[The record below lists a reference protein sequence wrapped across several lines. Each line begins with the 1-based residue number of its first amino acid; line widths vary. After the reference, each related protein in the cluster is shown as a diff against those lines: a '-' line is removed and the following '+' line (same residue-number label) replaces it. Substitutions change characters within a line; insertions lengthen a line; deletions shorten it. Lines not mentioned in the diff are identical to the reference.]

1 MDSPRQTL
9 DGALDRANEIIWWN
23 RSLTKLN
30 QFDQFGNA
38 KAFVDDQL
46 VEQKGPYVE
55 YVRTPKS
62 HTQSAEA
69 FLSELNYDP
78 SAINAVANV
87 LFDGDPTLPLYQ
99 HQAEMIKAIEGD
111 ENDNIL
117 AVPTATGKTESF
129 FIPLLNDCIQIDKDG
144 LKGIIIYPMK
154 TLEVDQL
161 NRFIKYLDAVN
172 RDRPAGE
179 KIKIGIWDG
188 DTDNTVGDQPNE
200 VEPGSPIR
208 GLVCPRTKEKLRV
221 FDDYRVGT
229 DTEEYSWIRVTRN
242 GIRADNQSQSVDILI
257 TNPEA
262 LDFLYVNDRR
272 DSRNIIGEN
281 PGEHPL
287 QHIVYDE
294 AHVWSGIKGAAI
306 SLLSQ
311 RLKHFY
317 EDSDPQI
324 SMVSATVKNPP
335 ELASKLTRT
344 PMEEINSVGF
354 TPEPLPSGGTA
365 DFTKIHPCTLDEI
378 VATLY
383 VVSKGEYTVNAFEAK
398 FPKMASAR
406 ATLAAVNLLT
416 IRSNAISIPSEVRS
430 WLVSPI
436 LEEVDSLKESY
447 PQAETG
453 LDVIENQE
461 TLDLVTETL
470 LDSNGL
476 TARWRQHIERH
487 VPEVA
492 ELASKLEGD
501 TGEVRFRRY
510 DGLLA
515 DVRSELDESQDPE
528 LVLNTLLLFGR
539 LAGLLTD
546 KYHVFLQPPSNAYW
560 CRDCSAVRRQKACPS
575 CHSNLPE
582 LEFCR
587 ECHYPYVVENEEDG
601 GRPLE
606 HPTASLC
613 PGCEKTHNTQD
624 INVPTST
631 LLTFML
637 TELCR
642 LAPSKKTLVFSDSRS
657 TSESVARNIRDQ
669 EYLLMAETLYVK
681 HLVEN
686 KGTKET
692 TQLFYDIRDE
702 LREVYY
708 EPLIS
713 NAPDGSNVE
722 DYLNDLLSSIR
733 NNASLHNCNHLL
745 NAALVTPETIFQSY
759 SGRELALAHVVYR
772 TFAQDPG
779 YKFTRDGRKIQGWS
793 FERLESRIHRNY
805 RFEEEFVQQSLPRIL
820 DDLNEVN
827 AIRARTDDEVH
838 EELQNQSGNAPVE
851 TTKAYLE
858 KQQAVLDQVDVF
870 KGEIGSGVF
879 KRELQNDE
887 SRLRLV
893 PSVAYCLNCYTAM
906 PAKQMDTDIGINCPK
921 CRQATDVYDRF
932 EVREGEYVGKGYADI
947 DTGWDYAVDHWGHDI
962 SSPFT
967 ENEELEPVVVG
978 QHKGDMPA
986 ALRGSIEEGFRQP
999 DPEINIVSATP
1010 TMELGVDIGTL
1021 DTVTQ
1026 VGIPPT
1032 LTNYV
1037 QRSGRTGRSQG
1048 SASLVTTAVRSSNPV
1063 DTHYFAN
1070 LDAFFSSYDPVRVPN
1085 PVEFDELL
1093 AGQIVTEAV
1102 GYLARNQGGKS
1113 VLDKVYQ
1120 LTESTSSPRNF
1131 STNVLKRLVT
1141 LRRYI
1146 KEERPDVKDW
1156 VVEAFGPEASPIFD
1170 EVFSTDSRYSMKQRG
1185 ERTFG
1190 EMEGL
1195 DVSGKSAETLS
1206 SNLNRLDLWL
1216 KELGYLANYRS
1227 FGGQFPVNY
1236 RSSRQADIQ
1245 FEGSGRLFEMFPGP
1259 ENDRGGEVVYL
1270 GTKYIVDDVKA
1281 RERLTRVGLCTNEE
1295 CERPYGAYKESRGIC
1310 PLCGEEL
1317 ERTAVHRIG
1326 SVQCRSAAPFEQDYR
1341 TYPIVTT
1348 YLEEIRSTADREV
1361 TEATLF
1367 GLDCSLIS
1375 SQFETL
1381 SFVPAFER
1389 AHNRG
1394 SDLQLVESQGVID
1407 VENEDEANFDDMDLD
1422 DLIEES
1428 SSEQYAPVGQ
1438 QMRTNGIKLEF
1449 DLEPIE
1455 ERYQQF
1461 ASTEPTASWSQA
1473 MVSLEQAF
1481 AKTIAVIAQCDLGD
1495 FDVKAVKTDSSLDF
1509 YVTDGREGGNGIS
1522 WQVSQAIIES
1532 NELEKRVRE
1541 VGNCD
1546 ECNQFCN
1553 QCLLLERT
1561 PGFYLKNDLLHRK
1574 MLLALLEAQQ

>member
-38 KAFVDDQL
+38 EAFVDDQL

-62 HTQSAEA
+62 HTQSTEN
-69 FLSELNYDP
+69 FLSDLNYDP
-78 SAINAVANV
+78 SVIDAVTDV
-87 LFDGDPTLPLYQ
+87 LFDGDRTLPLYQ
-99 HQAEMIKAIEGD
+99 HQAEMIKAIEED
-111 ENDNIL
+111 ESDNIL

-129 FIPLLNDCIQIDKDG
+129 FLPLLNDCIQVDEEG

-188 DTDNTVGDQPNE
+188 DTENTVGDQSDE

-229 DTEEYSWIRVTRN
+229 DTEEYSWIRVTRD
-242 GIRADNQSQSVDILI
+242 GIRADNRSQSVDILI

-306 SLLSQ
+306 SLLSR

-317 EDSDPQI
+317 DNSNPQI

-335 ELASKLTRT
+335 ELASQLTGT
-344 PMEEINSVGF
+344 ENEEINSVGF
-354 TPEPLPSGGTA
+354 TPEPLPSGGSP
-365 DFTKIHPCTLDEI
+365 DFTKIQPCTLDEI
-378 VATLY
+378 VATIY
-383 VVSKGEYTVNAFEAK
+383 AVSQWEYTPNTFERE
-398 FPKMASAR
+398 FPELADAR
-406 ATLAAVNLLT
+406 ETLTAIELLATRSDT
-416 IRSNAISIPSEVRS
+416 ISVPSEVQP
-430 WLVSPI
+430 WLVDPVLEKADS
-436 LEEVDSLKESY
+436 LEESH
-447 PQAETG
+447 PQVETG
-453 LDVIENQE
+453 QDVIENQE
-461 TLDLVTETL
+461 TLDLISETL
-470 LDSNGL
+470 LESDGF
-476 TARWRQHIERH
+476 TARWRQHIEQH
-487 VPEVA
+487 VPEIA
-492 ELASKLEGD
+492 ELASKLEGN
-501 TGEVRFRRY
+501 TGEVGFRRY
-510 DGLLA
+510 EELIA
-515 DVRSELDESQDPE
+515 DIHTELDESQDAE

-546 KYHVFLQPPSNAYW
+546 KYHVFLRPPSNVYW
-560 CRDCSAVRRQKACPS
+560 CQDCSAVRRQKACPS
-575 CHSNLPE
+575 CHTNLPE
-582 LEFCR
+582 LKFCR
-587 ECHYPYVVENEEDG
+587 ECHYPYVVVDDEDEG
-601 GRPLE
+601 QPLE
-606 HPTASLC
+606 HPTADRC
-613 PGCEKTHNTQD
+613 PGCGKTHDTQD

-657 TSESVARNIRDQ
+657 TSEGVARDIRDQ

-686 KGTKET
+686 DGTKET
-692 TQLFYDIRDE
+692 TQLFYNIRDE
-702 LREVYY
+702 LREIYY

-733 NNASLHNCNHLL
+733 NNAALHNCEHLL
-745 NAALVTPETIFQSY
+745 DAAIVTPETVFQSY
-759 SGRELALAHVVYR
+759 SGRELALAHVVYCI
-772 TFAQDPG
+772 FAQDPG

-805 RFEEEFVQQSLPRIL
+805 RFKEEFVRQSLPGIL
-820 DDLNEVN
+820 DNLNEVD
-827 AIRARTDDEVH
+827 AIRARTDDEIH

-851 TTKAYLE
+851 KTKAYLE
-858 KQQAVLDQVDVF
+858 DQQAILDRGDVF
-870 KGEIGSGVF
+870 EGETGCGVF
-879 KRELQNDE
+879 TRDLQNDE
-887 SRLRLV
+887 SQLRLV
-893 PSVAYCLNCYTAM
+893 PSVVYCLNCYTAM
-906 PAKQMDTDIGINCPK
+906 PAKQRDADNDIDCPNCQ
-921 CRQATDVYDRF
+921 QATEIYDRF
-932 EVREGEYVGKGYADI
+932 DVSEGEYDGKGYADI
-947 DTGWDYAVDHWGHDI
+947 DTGWDYAIDHWGYDI

-967 ENEELEPVVVG
+967 EHEELEPIVIG
-978 QHKGDMPA
+978 QHKGDMPTS
-986 ALRGSIEEGFRQP
+986 LRGSIEEGFRQS

-1048 SASLVTTAVRSSNPV
+1048 SASLVMTAVRSSNPV

-1070 LDAFFSSYDPVRVPN
+1070 LDAFFSSYDPVRVPD
-1085 PVEFDELL
+1085 PIEFDELL

-1102 GYLARNQGGKS
+1102 GYLARNQGSKS
-1113 VLDKVYQ
+1113 VLDKVYK

-1131 STNVLKRLVT
+1131 SRNVLKRLVT

-1156 VVEAFGPEASPIFD
+1156 VVETFGSEAGPIFD

-1195 DVSGKSAETLS
+1195 DVSGKSAENLS

-1216 KELGYLANYRS
+1216 NELGYLANYRS

-1236 RSSRQADIQ
+1236 QSSRHADIQ

-1281 RERLTRVGLCTNEE
+1281 RERLARIGLCTNEE
-1295 CERPYGAYKESRGIC
+1295 CERPYGAYEESREMC
-1310 PLCGEEL
+1310 PLCEEEL

-1326 SVQCRSAAPFEQDYR
+1326 SVECRSAAPFEQNYR

-1348 YLEEIRSTADREV
+1348 YVEEIRSTADREV
-1361 TEATLF
+1361 TETTLF
-1367 GLDCSLIS
+1367 ELDCSLIS

-1394 SDLQLVESQGVID
+1394 SDLQLAESQGVID
-1407 VENEDEANFDDMDLD
+1407 VEDEGEANFDDMDLD

-1428 SSEQYAPVGQ
+1428 SSDQYAPVGQ

-1449 DLEPIE
+1449 PLEPIE
-1455 ERYQQF
+1455 ERYERF
-1461 ASTEPTASWSQA
+1461 ASTEATASWSQA
-1473 MVSLEQAF
+1473 LVSLEQAF
-1481 AKTIAVIAQCDLGD
+1481 TKAIAVVAQCDLGD
-1495 FDVKAVKTDSSLDF
+1495 FDVKAVKTDSSLDI

-1522 WQVSQAIIES
+1522 WQVSQAIIGS
-1532 NELEKRVRE
+1532 DELEKRVRE

-1553 QCLLLERT
+1553 QCLLLART
-1561 PGFYLKNDLLHRK
+1561 PGFYIKNDLLHRK
-1574 MLLALLEAQQ
+1574 MLLALLGA

>member
-9 DGALDRANEIIWWN
+9 NGALDRANEIIWWN

-30 QFDQFGNA
+30 KFSQFNNA
-38 KAFVDDQL
+38 ESFVGDEL
-46 VEQKGPYVE
+46 VEQKGPFVE
-55 YVRTPKS
+55 YVRTPKA
-62 HTQSAEA
+62 HTRSVDS
-69 FLSELNYDP
+69 FLSGLDYDQ
-78 SAINAVANV
+78 SVINSVADV
-87 LFDGDPTLPLYQ
+87 LFDGDRTFSLYQ
-99 HQAEMIKAIEGD
+99 HQAEMIEAIEED
-111 ENDNIL
+111 NNDNIL

-129 FIPLLNDCIQIDKDG
+129 FLPLLNDCVQTDKDG

-172 RDRPAGE
+172 RDLPAGE

-188 DTDNTVGDQPNE
+188 DTKNSVGDQSNE

-208 GLVCPRTKEKLRV
+208 GLVCPRTKKKLRV

-229 DTEEYSWIRVTRN
+229 KTEEYSWIRVTRD
-242 GIRADNQSQSVDILI
+242 GIRADNLSQSVDILI

-294 AHVWSGIKGAAI
+294 AHVWSGIKGAAV
-306 SLLSQ
+306 SLLSR

-317 EDSDPQI
+317 SDSDPQI

-335 ELASKLTRT
+335 ELASKLTGT
-344 PMEEINSVGF
+344 DVDNINSVRF
-354 TPEPLPSGGTA
+354 TPEPLPSGGSP

-378 VATLY
+378 VLATYLI
-383 VVSKGEYTVNAFEAK
+383 SQQEYTPDGFDAE
-398 FPKMASAR
+398 FPQLADAR
-406 ATLAAVNLLT
+406 ATLTAVSLLSTQAGT
-416 IRSNAISIPSEVRS
+416 ILIPSEVQS
-430 WLVSPI
+430 WFSESI
-436 LEEVDSLKESY
+436 LDEVEVLQASDSHV
-447 PQAETG
+447 ETEQD
-453 LDVIENQE
+453 LIENQD
-461 TLDLVTETL
+461 TLELVTEVL
-470 LDSNGL
+470 LNSDGF
-476 TARWRQHIERH
+476 TTHWRQHIEEH
-487 VPEVA
+487 VPEVS
-492 ELASKLEGD
+492 ELASKLDGGTGD
-501 TGEVRFRRY
+501 IGFRHY
-510 DGLLA
+510 EELLE
-515 DVRSELDESQDPE
+515 DIQVELDESQDTE
-528 LVLNTLLLFGR
+528 GVLNTLLLFGR

-546 KYHVFLQPPSNAYW
+546 KYHVFLRPPSNAYW
-560 CRDCSAVRRQKACPS
+560 CQGCHAVRRQKACPD
-575 CHSNLPE
+575 CHTDLPE
-582 LEFCR
+582 LTFCR
-587 ECHYPYVVENEEDG
+587 ECHYPYVGDKEGE

-606 HPTASLC
+606 HSTADCC
-613 PGCEKTHNTQD
+613 PGCEKAHNTQN

-637 TELCR
+637 TEICR
-642 LAPSKKTLVFSDSRS
+642 LVPSKKTLVFSDSRS
-657 TSESVARNIRDQ
+657 TSESVARDIRDQ

-681 HLVEN
+681 YLFEN
-686 KGTKET
+686 DGTAKATE
-692 TQLFYDIRDE
+692 LFYDIRDK
-702 LREVYY
+702 LREIYY

-713 NAPDGSNVE
+713 NAPDGSNIE
-722 DYLNDLLSSIR
+722 DYLNDLLTSIR
-733 NNASLHNCNHLL
+733 NNAALHNCEHLL
-745 NAALVTPETIFQSY
+745 EAGLVTPDTIYQQY
-759 SGRELALAHVVYR
+759 SGEELALAHVVYS

-793 FERLESRIHRNY
+793 FERLESRIDRKYQFNVGLV
-805 RFEEEFVQQSLPRIL
+805 RQSLPKIL
-820 DDLNEVN
+820 QSLNDVN
-827 AIRARTDDEVH
+827 VIRARTNDEVH
-838 EELQNQSGNAPVE
+838 EELENQSGNKPIDG
-851 TTKAYLE
+851 TKTYLQD
-858 KQQAVLDQVDVF
+858 QQDILKKADVF
-870 KGEIGSGVF
+870 EGEIESGIF
-879 KRELQNDE
+879 TRELQNDM
-887 SRLRLV
+887 SQLRLV

-906 PAKQMDTDIGINCPK
+906 PAKPEDVDAEFGCPNCQ
-921 CRQATDVYDRF
+921 QAIEIYDRF
-932 EVREGEYVGKGYADI
+932 DVNEGEYGGKGYADI
-947 DTGWDYAVDHWGHDI
+947 DTGWDYAIDHWGHDI

-967 ENEELEPVVVG
+967 EYDELDPIVVG

-986 ALRGSIEEGFRQP
+986 ALRGSIEEGFRQSN
-999 DPEINIVSATP
+999 PEINIVSATP

-1070 LDAFFSSYDPVRVPN
+1070 LNSFFSSYDPVRVPD
-1085 PVEFDELL
+1085 PIKFDELF

-1102 GYLARNQGGKS
+1102 GYLARNQGSKS
-1113 VLDKVYQ
+1113 VFDKVYH
-1120 LTESTSSPRNF
+1120 LSESTSSPRNF
-1131 STNVLKRLVT
+1131 STSVLKRLVT

-1146 KEERPDVKDW
+1146 KEERPDVREWIVDTFGQ
-1156 VVEAFGPEASPIFD
+1156 EAGPIFD
-1170 EVFSTDSRYSMKQRG
+1170 EAFSTDSRYSMKQRS

-1190 EMEGL
+1190 EMDGL
-1195 DVSGKSAETLS
+1195 DVSGKSAESLS

-1236 RSSRQADIQ
+1236 RSLGKADVQ

-1259 ENDRGGEVVYL
+1259 KNERGGEVVYL

-1281 RERLTRVGLCTNEE
+1281 RERLSRVGLCTNND
-1295 CERPYGAYKESRGIC
+1295 CERPYGAYEESRGVC
-1310 PLCGEEL
+1310 PLCDEEL

-1326 SVQCRSAAPFEQDYR
+1326 SVQCRSAGTFEQNYR
-1341 TYPIVTT
+1341 TYPILTT
-1348 YLEEIRSTADREV
+1348 YVEEIRSTANREV
-1361 TEATLF
+1361 TDVTLF
-1367 GLDCSLIS
+1367 GLDCSLVS

-1389 AHNRG
+1389 AYNRG
-1394 SDLQLVESQGVID
+1394 SDLQLAESQGVID
-1407 VENEDEANFDDMDLD
+1407 VEEEDEADFDDMEFD
-1422 DLIEES
+1422 DLLEES
-1428 SSEQYAPVGQ
+1428 SSEKYAPVGQ

-1449 DLEPIE
+1449 DLDPIK
-1455 ERYQQF
+1455 ERYEQF
-1461 ASTEPTASWSQA
+1461 AGMESTASWSQA
-1473 MVSLEQAF
+1473 LVSLEQAF
-1481 AKTIAVIAQCDLGD
+1481 AKSIAVVAECDLGD
-1495 FDVKAVKTDSSLDF
+1495 FDVKARKTDSSLDI
-1509 YVTDGREGGNGIS
+1509 YITDGREGGNGIS

-1532 NELEKRVRE
+1532 NEFEPRVRE
-1541 VGNCD
+1541 VGHCD

-1574 MLLALLEAQQ
+1574 MLLALLGA